1 MRIEQLL
8 AAALRLNAVPPRV
21 DVKAVVATWGRV
33 SACLLVA
40 LVLLNVSSLWL
51 GRYRRSLDA
60 IVVGLGV
67 LALWVGGLSIAMIAE
82 DAFISLRYADQL
94 AHGNGLVFNV
104 GQRVEGYSCFLW
116 VLGLSVFQALGIAG
130 MAALRVQSL
139 LAATLCVGVVAGTAG
154 SAAKRPLL
162 ASSAAVLALVASPSF
177 QSWSAA
183 GMEHQLLGGLLAAGA
198 WAIHRERFVLA
209 GILSLA
215 CLLLR
220 FDAFLLVT
228 PIAIVALLQ
237 AFPAPNPEA
246 KRKRLLTLL
255 GVAST
260 FAAWHLWR
268 YAYYGDVLP
277 NTYYAKRD
285 NPEVLALSGA
295 GYLSTFVG
303 NNWVIIGLAGVGFG
317 RFLTPSLTAM
327 GISAF
332 VAIGSSLLS
341 GGDWMPMHRLLQT
354 AMPLLAVLVGVAV
367 DAMPLPARGRS
378 RVSDLTMAGGAFA
391 ALALS
396 AGAQSIS
403 WRFEL
408 SNQVEPIWTWAQAQS
423 GLREIGLLMK
433 RALPE
438 RTKVVLGAIGACAY
452 HAGGKLV
459 MVDALGLTEPRV
471 AKAKKLDSGWVGHRS
486 SNWPYILSVRADV
499 LLITGAG
506 YGNRDLGVPDDSFA
520 SEYQQYCQKVQTK
533 NTLGDTVC
541 FFLRKDVYDQHSAA
555 LAKAAEQLP
564 FAADAYAR
572 VE

>member
-1 MRIEQLL
+1 MRIRELL
-8 AAALRLNAVPPRV
+8 AAALRLNAVPPGV
-21 DVKAVVATWGRV
+21 NVNAVVTTWERV
-33 SACLLVA
+33 SASLLLA
-40 LVLLNVSSLWL
+40 LLLLNVSSPWL

-60 IVVGLGV
+60 AVVGLGV
-67 LALWVGGLSIAMIAE
+67 LALWVGGLSIDMMAE
-82 DAFISLRYADQL
+82 DAFISLRYADQF

-104 GQRVEGYSCFLW
+104 GERVEGYSCFLW
-116 VLGLSVFQALGIAG
+116 VLGLSVFQALGVAG
-130 MAALRVQSL
+130 MVTLRVQSL
-139 LAATLCVGVVAGTAG
+139 LAATLCVAVVARTAG
-154 SAAKRPLL
+154 SAAKRPVL

-177 QSWSAA
+177 QSWSVA

-209 GILSLA
+209 GVLSLA

-228 PIAIVALLQ
+228 PIAVVALLQ

-246 KRKRLLTLL
+246 KRTRLLTLL
-255 GVAST
+255 GVASA

-285 NPEVLALSGA
+285 KPEVLALSGLS
-295 GYLSTFVG
+295 YLSTFVG
-303 NNWVIIGLAGVGFG
+303 NNWVIIGLAGIGFG
-317 RFLTPSLTAM
+317 RFLTPSLTAI
-327 GISAF
+327 GISTF
-332 VAIGSSLLS
+332 VTLGSSLLS

-378 RVSDLTMAGGAFA
+378 RVREVATATAAFA

-408 SNQVEPIWTWAQAQS
+408 RGQVEQIWSWSQAQS

-471 AKAKKLDSGWVGHRS
+471 AKAKKLESGWVGHRS
-486 SNWPYILSVRADV
+486 SNWPYILSIRADV
-499 LLITGAG
+499 LLITGNG

-520 SEYQQYCQKVQTK
+520 PAYRQYCQKVQTQ

-541 FFLRKDVYDQHSAA
+541 FFLRNDVYEQHSAA
-555 LAKAAEQLP
+555 LTKAAEELP
-564 FAADAYAR
+564 FAAR
-572 VE
+572 HM